1 MRTFLACTF
10 ALLVSVL
17 SWSTAQARAG
27 YDYGGYRH
35 AVMWHYAYQS
45 RPIYRRHSL
54 HRLSHRYGRHLARRH
69 FARQHFRHLSRHVW
83 RRPVYDRGQIVAH
96 PAGCPRFLFCG
107 CGASIEVFGSSVR
120 DLWLVANWYRF
131 PRTAPAPGMA
141 VLWGT
146 HVAIIR
152 EYYGDGTALLYDAN
166 SGQGLTRVHRRSIA
180 GLAVVN
186 PHPGRKAKLISWAST
201 SPP

>member
-10 ALLVSVL
+10 ALIVSVL
-17 SWSTAQARAG
+17 SGSMAQARA
-27 YDYGGYRH
+27 YDYGGGYRH
-35 AVMWHYAYQS
+35 AVMWHYAYRS
-45 RPIYRRHSL
+45 RPIYRRHYA
-54 HRLSHRYGRHLARRH
+54 HRYSHRISHRYGRHLARRH
-69 FARQHFRHLSRHVW
+69 FRHLSQHVGRHVY
-83 RRPVYDRGQIVAH
+83 YDRGQIVAH
-96 PAGCPRFLFCG
+96 PAGCPRSLFCG
-107 CGASIEVFGSSVR
+107 CGASIEVFGRSVR

-146 HVAIIR
+146 RHVAIIR
-152 EYYGDGTALLYDAN
+152 EYYGDGTALLYDTN

-186 PHPGRKAKLISWAST
+186 PHPGKKAKLISWAST
-201 SPP
+201 SPL